1 MNRRTCLQAIAAAA
15 ASAGVGELHA
25 QTAQKGV
32 MTAAAGKPP
41 ILLHCDL
48 MVDPAREKEMLSHFH
63 TVFAPAASGFQGF
76 IDLKILKL
84 RTTIQ
89 GQRLPAGINYR
100 FQLTYQSEELRQ
112 KWVTS
117 DTHTKV
123 WAGIEATM
131 KNSKDFQVLLFDAV

>member
-1 MNRRTCLQAIAAAA
+1 MNRRTCLQAIATMA
-15 ASAGVGELHA
+15 ASAGVVELHA
-25 QTAQKGV
+25 QTANN
-32 MTAAAGKPP
+32 APKPP

-48 MVDPAREKEMLSHFH
+48 MVDPAREQEMIKHFH
-63 TVFAPAASGFQGF
+63 TVFVPAAQKFAGY
-76 IDLKILKL
+76 IDVKLLKL

-89 GQRLPAGINYR
+89 GAKPAAGINYR

-123 WAGIEATM
+123 WAGIAAAM
-131 KNSKDFQVLLFDAV
+131 KNPNDFPVHLFDVV

>member
-1 MNRRTCLQAIAAAA
+1 MNRRTCLQAIATIA
-15 ASAGVGELHA
+15 ASAGVSELHA
-25 QTAQKGV
+25 QTAQKG
-32 MTAAAGKPP
+32 AGAPPKPP
-41 ILLHCDL
+41 IVLHCDL
-48 MVDPAREKEMLSHFH
+48 MVDPAREKEMINHFH
-63 TVFAPAASGFQGF
+63 TVFVPAGRKFAGF
-76 IDLKILKL
+76 IDVKLLKL

-89 GQRLPAGINYR
+89 GQAPPAGINYR

-131 KNSKDFQVLLFDAV
+131 KNPKTFPVLLFDAV